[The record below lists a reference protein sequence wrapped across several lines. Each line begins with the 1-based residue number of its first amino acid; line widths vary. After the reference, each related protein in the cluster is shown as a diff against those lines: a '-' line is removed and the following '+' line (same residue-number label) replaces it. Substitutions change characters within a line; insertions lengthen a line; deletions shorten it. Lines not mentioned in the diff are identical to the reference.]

1 MSHRFKIKF
10 VALATAT
17 FAASALLG
25 GLAFS
30 SLTTVD
36 GLPTGDHTGAHAAW
50 VSTART
56 VTEQVME
63 ADLVVRVQAIERK
76 APRHLWNPM
85 PEGAERVGGK
95 GTFAFTDTEMEILE
109 VYRGDRQ
116 VGDRIDVMQTGGEL
130 TTRQGETSL
139 LELAEDPLYLPGDEM
154 VLFLVDISGDN
165 VHAKGGSLFRTVN
178 PAGRYQVEGGLVAQI
193 PSEVP
198 GAFAVENGDLADL
211 EAEIRT
217 AGAERAELERIH

>member
-1 MSHRFKIKF
+1 MNHRSKIGF
-10 VALATAT
+10 IALATTT
-17 FAASALLG
+17 FAISALVG
-25 GLAFS
+25 GLAMTATTTDNN
-30 SLTTVD
+30 LTEH
-36 GLPTGDHTGAHAAW
+36 GGAHAAW

-76 APRHLWNPM
+76 APRHFWNPM
-85 PEGAERVGGK
+85 PQDAERLNGQ
-95 GTFAFTDTEMEILE
+95 GTFAFTDTEVEILE
-109 VYRGDRQ
+109 VYRGDLS

-130 TTRQGETSL
+130 ATRQGEISV

-165 VHAKGGSLFRTVN
+165 VHAKGRSLFRTVN

-193 PSEVP
+193 PSDLS
-198 GAFAVENGDLADL
+198 AASTFKTGDLGAL
-211 EAEIRT
+211 ETDIRT
-217 AGAERAELERIH
+217 AVAERALLERID